1 MRYIGFMDKKI
12 IKKINRRSLSEKI
25 YDQLKE
31 AIVDLTFKPGER
43 LNDAALAGQFGV
55 SRTPVREAFKRLED
69 EGLIELFP
77 GSMTR
82 VANLDEESARHAFT
96 VVAALHA
103 LAARLAVPVL
113 KKDSFARMK
122 NANEQLEKAL
132 ENRDD
137 VQAIQA
143 DAEFHQVML
152 EAAANPEILYALE
165 RMTPK
170 ICRLERARFISSGAF
185 DSVRQHQDII
195 QAAQKKKSGKTAG
208 LVEKNW
214 LTLGQW
220 VTR

>member
-12 IKKINRRSLSEKI
+12 LKKISRRSLSEKI

-31 AIVDLTFKPGER
+31 AIVNLTFKPGER
-43 LNDAALAGQFGV
+43 LNDTALAAQFGV

-82 VANLDEESARHAFT
+82 VADFDEESARHAFT

-113 KKDSFARMK
+113 KKESFMRMK
-122 NANEQLEKAL
+122 KANEQLEKAL
-132 ENRDD
+132 ERKDD
-137 VQAIQA
+137 VQAIGA
-143 DAEFHQVML
+143 DTEFHQVML
-152 EAAANPEILYALE
+152 EAAANPEISIALE

-170 ICRLERARFISSGAF
+170 IYRLERARFISSGGF
-185 DSVRQHQDII
+185 DSIRQHEDII
-195 QAAQKKKSGKTAG
+195 QAAQKKKSGKTAS

-220 VTR
+220 VIR